1 MTSKKSVFILLI
13 VLISACFTLTANCLN
28 AETSIRCAT
37 TTSLQNSGLLEHI
50 LPLFKKK
57 TGIRVDIVAVGS
69 GAAIE
74 IGKRGDADFVFA
86 HAKDLELKA
95 VQEGYFINR
104 MEFMYND
111 FIIVGPAYDPAKIK
125 GTKKASEGFDK
136 ISKSGS
142 LFISRG
148 DNSGT
153 HVKELSIWKVAG
165 VDPKGQSWY
174 LESGQGM
181 SKTLRL
187 TFEKLAYTIT
197 DRSTWLASRDKPELT
212 LLLEGDPALI
222 NYYSV
227 MAVNPQKNPSV
238 KYKEAMGFI
247 NWLTSQEGTDTIRE
261 FKDSAGNQ
269 LFFSIEKK

>member
-1 MTSKKSVFILLI
+1 MCLFVI
-13 VLISACFTLTANCLN
+13 VAVACLTISTGNLS

-37 TTSLQNSGLLEHI
+37 TTSLQNSGLLDYI

-57 TGIRVDIVAVGS
+57 TGIRVDAVAVGT
-69 GAAIE
+69 GAALE
-74 IGKRGDADFVFA
+74 IGKRGDADFVFV

-95 VQEGYFINR
+95 VQEGYFTNR

-111 FIIVGPAYDPAKIK
+111 FIIVGPSNDPAKIK
-125 GTKKASEGFDK
+125 GIKKASEGFDK

-153 HVKELSIWKVAG
+153 HVKELSIWKDSG
-165 VDPKGQSWY
+165 IHPKGQPWY
-174 LESGQGM
+174 LEAGQGM

-187 TFEKLAYTIT
+187 ASEKSAYTLT
-197 DRSTWLASRDKPELT
+197 DRSTWLADKDKPELT
-212 LLLEGDPALI
+212 LLLEKDATLI

-227 MAVNPQKNPSV
+227 MAVNPQKNPAA
-238 KYKEAMGFI
+238 KYTEAMEFI
-247 NWLTSQEGTDTIRE
+247 NWVTSKEGTDAIRE
-261 FKDSAGNQ
+261 FKDKAGNQ
-269 LFFSIEKK
+269 LFYIIEKH

>member
-1 MTSKKSVFILLI
+1 MCLFVI
-13 VLISACFTLTANCLN
+13 VAVACVTISRGNLS

-37 TTSLQNSGLLEHI
+37 TTSLQNSGLLDHI
-50 LPLFKKK
+50 LPLFTKK
-57 TGIRVDIVAVGS
+57 TGIRVDAIAVGT

-74 IGKRGDADFVFA
+74 IGKRGDADFVFV
-86 HAKDLELKA
+86 HARELELKA

-111 FIIVGPAYDPAKIK
+111 FIVVGPPNDPAKIK
-125 GTKKASEGFDK
+125 GIKKASEGFDK

-142 LFISRG
+142 VFISRG

-153 HVKELSIWKVAG
+153 HVKELSIWKDSG
-165 VDPKGQSWY
+165 INPKGQPWY

-187 TFEKLAYTIT
+187 ASEKSAYTLT
-197 DRSTWLASRDKPELT
+197 DRSTWLADKDKPELT
-212 LLLEGDPALI
+212 LLLEGDTTLI

-227 MAVNPQKNPSV
+227 MAVNPQKNPSA
-238 KYKEAMGFI
+238 KYKEAMEFI
-247 NWLTSQEGTDTIRE
+247 NWVTSKEGTDAIRE
-261 FKDSAGNQ
+261 FKDKAGNQ
-269 LFFSIEKK
+269 LFYIIEKH